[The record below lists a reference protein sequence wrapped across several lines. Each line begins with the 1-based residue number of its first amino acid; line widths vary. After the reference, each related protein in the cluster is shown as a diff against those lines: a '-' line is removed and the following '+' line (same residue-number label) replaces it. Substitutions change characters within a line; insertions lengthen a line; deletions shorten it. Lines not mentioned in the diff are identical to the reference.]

1 MRTATDH
8 FTVGA
13 LAEASG
19 LTVRTLHHWD
29 EIGLLRPAERSGA
42 GHRRYSPQDVRRL
55 YRIVALRGLGLSL
68 EQIGAALEDE
78 GPDLRAAVAAHL
90 ARVEEELAHARDLR
104 RRLRGIL
111 DAFDRLGEPS
121 TDQIIDA
128 IEVMTMSERY
138 YTPEQLEQL
147 DARRRELGE
156 EGMARAQQDWAELI
170 AEFEAERTAGTDPAD
185 PKLDPLAERWQAL
198 IRAFTGG
205 DPGITASLKR
215 MYAEEGPEKASRGAV
230 NPELMDYAGKALSLR
245 GGIRSSE

>member
-1 MRTATDH
+1 M
-8 FTVGA
+8 
-13 LAEASG
+13 
-19 LTVRTLHHWD
+19 RTLHHWD

-42 GHRRYSPQDVRRL
+42 GHRRYSPEDVRRL

-147 DARRRELGE
+147 EARRQRAGRGGDGQGPAGLGRPDRRVRRRARRRAPTSPTRRVQAAGR
-156 EGMARAQQDWAELI
+156 RA
-170 AEFEAERTAGTDPAD
+170 
-185 PKLDPLAERWQAL
+185 
-198 IRAFTGG
+198 GG
-205 DPGITASLKR
+205 R
-215 MYAEEGPEKASRGAV
+215 
-230 NPELMDYAGKALSLR
+230 
-245 GGIRSSE
+245 